1 MKAISVPSEN
11 CNWQPSLPPLG
22 DIEGGEEPLG
32 DTVQA
37 ALWPGA
43 RVEGEQERVIE
54 GGEAQPLKPSQK
66 SWTVPPKFTVA
77 PLAPLMLRMVK
88 EIFQLVPLPINTAF
102 VTSTMGVW
110 VAVLVD
116 ENVNQATSDAA
127 TTAAIVIKTVTM
139 GGTAPNL
146 LLPPVTPTTL
156 TV

>member
-1 MKAISVPSEN
+1 
-11 CNWQPSLPPLG
+11 
-22 DIEGGEEPLG
+22 
-32 DTVQA
+32 
-37 ALWPGA
+37 
-43 RVEGEQERVIE
+43 
-54 GGEAQPLKPSQK
+54 
-66 SWTVPPKFTVA
+66 
-77 PLAPLMLRMVK
+77 MVK
-88 EIFQLVPLPINTAF
+88 EIFQLVPLPMYTAF